1 MQVRDFFRLWLW
13 VRSRGRISIGPKC
26 RIERG
31 AVLDLREAGRITV
44 GRKCRLRRGSMLIP
58 YGGVISIGDDFSLNP
73 YSVLYGHGGLSIG
86 NSVRIAAGCVIIP
99 ANHVFS
105 DPGTA
110 IRAQG
115 LTKLGIVIEDDVWVG
130 ANVTILDG
138 AHISRVCNCRRLR
151 RPGPDGTFGH
161 LRRCPGQAHQ
171 ETRKNRDEGGRAM
184 RNLLLSVVR
193 NDASTLDSHASNAT
207 LRAR

>member
-1 MQVRDFFRLWLW
+1 
-13 VRSRGRISIGPKC
+13 
-26 RIERG
+26 
-31 AVLDLREAGRITV
+31 
-44 GRKCRLRRGSMLIP
+44 MLIP

-138 AHISRVCNCRRLR
+138 AHISRGCVIAA
-151 RPGPDGTFGH
+151 G
-161 LRRCPGQAHQ
+161 
-171 ETRKNRDEGGRAM
+171 
-184 RNLLLSVVR
+184 SVVR
-193 NDASTLDSHASNAT
+193 ARRNLWASTPVSRPSSSGNAEESRRGRSRNEKFASEC
-207 LRAR
+207 RPK

>member
-138 AHISRVCNCRRLR
+138 AHISRGCVIAA
-151 RPGPDGTFGH
+151 G
-161 LRRCPGQAHQ
+161 
-171 ETRKNRDEGGRAM
+171 
-184 RNLLLSVVR
+184 SVVR
-193 NDASTLDSHASNAT
+193 GQTEPLGIYAGVPAKLIRKRGRIETREVAQ
-207 LRAR
+207 